1 MWGTL
6 REVVAL
12 DQKVIRLVSNRVLGF
27 SLMRIDNRRWH
38 WRVAASHAFSV
49 VEILTG
55 GIRVL

>member
-1 MWGTL
+1 M

-12 DQKVIRLVSNRVLGF
+12 DQKVIRLVSNRVLRF

-38 WRVAASHAFSV
+38 WRVATSHAFSV

-55 GIRVL
+55 GIGVL